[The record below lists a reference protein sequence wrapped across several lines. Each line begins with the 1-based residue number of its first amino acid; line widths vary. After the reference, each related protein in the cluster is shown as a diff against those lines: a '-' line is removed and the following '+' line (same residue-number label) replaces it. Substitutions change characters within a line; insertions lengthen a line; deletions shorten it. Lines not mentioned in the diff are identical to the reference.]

1 MFHFDLFLCA
11 TYNTTYICMLDS
23 LMFFTHV
30 YVNIFY
36 FHLFL
41 FFIVFKYK
49 FTSSLRVLYNKW
61 FCSSYIEH
69 VSLYIE
75 HISIYIRTYRTYR
88 TLCPNFIY
96 LYFSVNF
103 SQIDS
108 CSIYGKSKKKGD
120 DISCKFLCLKI
131 SFFSFSK
138 K

>member
-49 FTSSLRVLYNKW
+49 FTSSLRVLYNKVVL
-61 FCSSYIEH
+61 FFVYRACELVHRTY
-69 VSLYIE
+69 
-75 HISIYIRTYRTYR
+75 ISIYIHTYR